1 MARAAGPR
9 DAFKL
14 VVNRGELNRLLMSED
29 SPVAFD
35 LAKRAQRVAASAKRR
50 APRKTGATKASIGW
64 QIGQD
69 EDGLYADIG
78 ATVPYARPLEK
89 GHKAEN
95 GRRVAPR
102 RFLRPAL
109 YASASRRRRGSG

>member
-1 MARAAGPR
+1 MARAVGPR

-14 VVNRGELNRLLMSED
+14 VVNRAELNRLLMSES

-50 APRKTGATKASIGW
+50 APRRTGATKKSIGW
-64 QIGQD
+64 QIG
-69 EDGLYADIG
+69 EDDQGLYADIG
-78 ATVPYARPLEK
+78 ATVAYARPLEG
-89 GHKAEN
+89 GHKAAN
-95 GRRVAPR
+95 GKRVKAR

-109 YASASRRRRGSG
+109 YASASKRRKR